1 MARKK
6 GNAEAVDQELL
17 KQFFSSTDTGDSGS
31 PFTAAL
37 GYVEDHL
44 VPLSVAQTQAL
55 TYLSTLGGSNKK
67 LVDAV
72 LEYRV
77 LIGEV
82 GPILQAIES
91 ISFDRKFTGIQGI
104 MQKGGPSK

>member
-6 GNAEAVDQELL
+6 ANAEAVDQELL
-17 KQFFSSTDTGDSGS
+17 KQFFSNTDTGDSS

-44 VPLSVAQTQAL
+44 VPLSIEQTQAL
-55 TYLSTLGGSNKK
+55 TYLAMLGGPNKK

-72 LEYRV
+72 LEYRP

-91 ISFDRKFTGIQGI
+91 ISFDRKFVGIQGI
-104 MQKGGPSK
+104 MQKGGPK